1 MKCINKNGF
10 TLIEIIAVIAIIGVL
25 SGTVIAGVGGS
36 LNKSHEDYC
45 SSQVD
50 MLVVAGRDYFNDNL
64 TKLPL
69 EIGKEECVNL
79 TTLTGSKYIEP
90 MKDYRETLCNGANS
104 KVCAIKVTG
113 SNYYYAGYLDCG
125 KCATENTN
133 AENKTTPVIS
143 FTPNSLKTTNKDI
156 TVEMK
161 IQDENEIVSYA
172 YTVYKREA
180 DGKNIVVKQVDFRE
194 YKKEKIKITLNKQGT
209 YYIEGY
215 AYNSVGNRGYKQS
228 GDYILDYTLDCSKQI
243 KISATA
249 KEEIIQPETWTNG
262 ALKINI
268 VATGAVESFDVFVNK
283 DGTGYKQIVKNATG
297 KKTLTYDDKQTGK
310 YQVKVRA
317 YNDQGI
323 SCETDGITYYQDN
336 IAPSC
341 QTNAVYEDSGAP
353 YNGGWT
359 NKNISLKPICTDHE
373 SGCAHKNL
381 GTLINK
387 EYNTELSAGVIYDIA
402 GNSAQCP
409 KVKVQID
416 KTKPVCRIG
425 LSGNKGNNDYYV
437 TNINANLVGE
447 DKNGQVNS
455 GVTAYSINTNQSAV
469 SYVGGTTANV
479 TYSTDTAN
487 YKKYYGYV
495 KDAAG
500 NVGECNSEQFKLD
513 KTPPRCNGW
522 TGTSTIWTTGNASVK
537 ANCTDATSG
546 CLSSQSNA
554 ILSNKLPSNNTTRTA
569 FANATIKDNAG
580 NETNCSEVVNIYKDN
595 EAPSCG
601 DWVGNNSWT
610 KNNITVKLKCSD
622 VGSGCEQSTYNVK
635 EYSAN
640 RDETEY
646 SGHLLQRIC
655 DNVGNCSSCS
665 NSGVPVKHD
674 TKKPTCSIA
683 ISGTWGTNGWY
694 KKNNVNIVLSPQN
707 DSSGIGCYGLSSNS
721 LSSCNGTS
729 VGQQSDT
736 SSAKWHGYVK
746 DGAGNVGKCSSVQFK
761 VDTVPPITPFIDRD
775 LVQYITNSAGTGGK
789 NIYVNIYGTCDYECY
804 QAHATSSV
812 AMSDSG
818 YQCFDNFSC
827 NNYSKDYTGNRVCA
841 YRKNEPCN
849 TIVRQSRDN
858 LSGVKRVFQKSKVQ
872 VGCFTAYRL
881 PDIDYLSIYAEDN
894 AGNVS
899 PNGLHMEILNH
910 HVWRADRPLLD
921 KYKKS
926 GNKWVLKNTDARNCP
941 FGGAAAYKDKTY

>member
-522 TGTSTIWTTGNASVK
+522 TGTSTRWTTGALPTIK
-537 ANCTDATSG
+537 AGCQDATSG
-546 CLSSQSNA
+546 CTNTHFNA
-554 ILSNKLPSNNTTRTA
+554 TLSNKAPSNQTVKTAYASTR
-569 FANATIKDNAG
+569 IKDKAG
-580 NETNCSEVVNIYKDN
+580 NINNCEGSVNIYKDN
-595 EAPSCG
+595 EKPSCG

-610 KNNITVKLKCSD
+610 KNNVTVKLKCSD
-622 VGSGCEQSTYNVK
+622 AGSGCEYSTYNVK
-635 EYSAN
+635 KYSAN
-640 RDETEY
+640 NDVTVK
-646 SGHLLQRIC
+646 SGRLSQTIC
-655 DNVGNCSSCS
+655 DKLGNCRDCS
-665 NSGVPVKHD
+665 GNNIPVHHD
-674 TKKPTCSIA
+674 TKKPTLSI
-683 ISGTWGTNGWY
+683 
-694 KKNNVNIVLSPQN
+694 
-707 DSSGIGCYGLSSNS
+707 
-721 LSSCNGTS
+721 
-729 VGQQSDT
+729 
-736 SSAKWHGYVK
+736 SAKMAN
-746 DGAGNVGKCSSVQFK
+746 GAGYASGVWVNQNVTRSV
-761 VDTVPPITPFIDRD
+761 
-775 LVQYITNSAGTGGK
+775 
-789 NIYVNIYGTCDYECY
+789 
-804 QAHATSSV
+804 
-812 AMSDSG
+812 
-818 YQCFDNFSC
+818 
-827 NNYSKDYTGNRVCA
+827 
-841 YRKNEPCN
+841 N
-849 TIVRQSRDN
+849 TADQG
-858 LSGVKRVFQKSKVQ
+858 SGVKNIKYQDNGGSWNTLSSGSVTKVYSDN
-872 VGCFTAYRL
+872 CYNHT
-881 PDIDYLSIYAEDN
+881 LSYKVEDN

-899 PNGLHMEILNH
+899 AVKTI
-910 HVWRADRPLLD
+910 VIRID
-921 KYKKS
+921 KVPPTNVYHTIYYGGKM
-926 GNKWVLKNTDARNCP
+926 GNKTTHGVDSAFNDSCSGVGHRDAWSTDARNDYHFVAN
-941 FGGAAAYKDKTY
+941 FGGVGTSTDTLANSGDWLKIRYIVCDIAGNCYDDGWRTFNF